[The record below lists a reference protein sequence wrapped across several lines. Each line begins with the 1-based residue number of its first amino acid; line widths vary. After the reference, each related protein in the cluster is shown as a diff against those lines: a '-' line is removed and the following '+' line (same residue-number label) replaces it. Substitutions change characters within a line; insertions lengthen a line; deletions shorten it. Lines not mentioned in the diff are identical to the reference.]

1 MDTSRLEL
9 VEESISGMSCDQR
22 VSVRMKG
29 KIYKIAVRLAMM

>member
-9 VEESISGMSCDQR
+9 VEESISGMSCDQS
-22 VSVRMKG
+22 VSVRM